1 MARSFRVPAI
11 MDEHEAYTNFIEGLD
26 MAKAAARQLGY
37 MRANPEGHQSP
48 QKLAAA
54 TGWFKM
60 AELLDAARSN
70 AISLATRKI
79 AS

>member
-1 MARSFRVPAI
+1 MSRTFRVPAV
-11 MDEHEAYTNFIEGLD
+11 MDEHEAFTNFIEGLE

-37 MRANPEGHQSP
+37 MRANPEGYQSP
-48 QKLAAA
+48 KQLALAS
-54 TGWFKM
+54 GWFKM

-70 AISLATRKI
+70 AISLVTRKI